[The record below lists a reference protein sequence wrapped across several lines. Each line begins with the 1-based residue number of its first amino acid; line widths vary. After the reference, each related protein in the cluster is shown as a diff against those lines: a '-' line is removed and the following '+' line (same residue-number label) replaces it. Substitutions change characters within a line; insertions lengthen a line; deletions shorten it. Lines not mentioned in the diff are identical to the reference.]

1 MKFLIDE
8 QLPPLLVSWLTEKG
22 YDTIHAT
29 ALSTGARISDAFIC
43 QRSIDEQRVVV
54 TKDEDFLTTYL
65 LKKQPYKL
73 IYITGGNMKNRQLL
87 DMFRANF
94 DALLFRLNTGANVIK
109 INQFD
114 IRVRASD
121 SDTP

>member
-8 QLPPLLVSWLTEKG
+8 QLPPLLVDWLQEKG

-29 ALSTGARISDAFIC
+29 ALATGDRITDHYIC
-43 QRSIDEQRVVV
+43 QRSIDEQRVVI

-73 IYITGGNMKNRQLL
+73 IYLTVGNIKNRQLL
-87 DMFRANF
+87 D
-94 DALLFRLNTGANVIK
+94 
-109 INQFD
+109 
-114 IRVRASD
+114 
-121 SDTP
+121 

>member
-22 YDTIHAT
+22 HDTIHAT
-29 ALSTGARISDAFIC
+29 TLSTGERISDAFIC
-43 QRSIDEQRVVV
+43 QRSIDEQRVVI
-54 TKDEDFLTTYL
+54 TKDEDFSTTYF

-94 DALLFRLNTGANVIK
+94 DALLFRLNTGADVIE
-109 INQFD
+109 INQSG
-114 IRVRASD
+114 IKVWA
-121 SDTP
+121 